1 MTDCIREA
9 AREVLE
15 VSKGYYW
22 GHRGDWWWN
31 DVVQGKV
38 KAKKTSYLTLV
49 ESTDEEHRRANRVRY
64 KEARKEAKLAVTEA
78 KTAAFGRLYEELKGK
93 SEDEKLFRLA
103 KARERK
109 ARYLNQVRC
118 IKDGEGRVLKK
129 ESQIKYR

>member
-15 VSKGYYW
+15 VSKGYYR

-38 KAKKTSYLTLV
+38 KAKKMSYLTLV

-93 SEDEKLFRLA
+93 SEDEKLFQLA

-109 ARYLNQVRC
+109 ARDLNQVRC
-118 IKDGEGRVLKK
+118 IKDGKGRVLKK